1 MGEPSAG
8 AEPVRTYYGRP
19 VLKEPEWTWEVPWYL
34 FTGGLAGA
42 SSGLALVARLAG
54 HEVLAQRARLV
65 SGAGV
70 VVSPVLLIL
79 DLGRPRRFY
88 NMLRVF
94 KPTSAMSV
102 GSWLLSVYAT
112 VAGTTAALSVLGRLA
127 RLRVVLDGAAGLLGL
142 PFATYTAVLL
152 TDSSIPVWHEARG
165 HLPFV
170 FAASAGASAGA
181 ASVLLAP
188 TAEAGPARRLMLV
201 AAAAE
206 LIAHQAMTRRLG
218 ELGRPYEEGDGGRYA
233 GAAKACTAA
242 GAVLVAG
249 GRRRRW
255 ASRVGASLVLAG
267 AVCER
272 WAVFRAGFQSAAD
285 PTYAVAAQRR
295 RLHEREAAAS
305 GGATGS

>member
-1 MGEPSAG
+1 M
-8 AEPVRTYYGRP
+8 RTYYGRP

-54 HEVLAQRARLV
+54 RDDLMHRARLV
-65 SGAGV
+65 AGAGV
-70 VVSPVLLIL
+70 AVSPVLLIM

-94 KPTSAMSV
+94 KPTSAMNM
-102 GSWLLSVYAT
+102 GSWLLSVYGT
-112 VAGTTAALSVLGRLA
+112 VAGATAVLGVLGRFP
-127 RLRVVLDGAAGLLGL
+127 RLQVLLDGAAGVLGL

-152 TDSSIPVWHEARG
+152 SDSSIPVWQEARG

-188 TAEAGPARRLMLV
+188 AGHEGPARRLTLV

-206 LIAHQAMTRRLG
+206 LTAHQAMTRRLAALG
-218 ELGRPYEEGDGGRYA
+218 EPYEQGDGGRYA
-233 GAAKACTAA
+233 KAAKSCTAA
-242 GAVLVAG
+242 GAVLVAA
-249 GRRRRW
+249 GRHRRW
-255 ASRVGASLVLAG
+255 ASMAGATLVLAG
-267 AVCER
+267 AICER

-285 PTYAVAAQRR
+285 PTYAVADQRR
-295 RLHEREAAAS
+295 RLGLA
-305 GGATGS
+305 